1 MQLKE
6 ISKNSLRLA
15 LTDFYLGII
24 QNFNDK
30 EKSTKPRTLKHMLEK
45 ITTDIKQAYRE
56 EHADEYKD
64 ALRKILKEEVNE
76 VMSRAKEISVK
87 GQCKHGH
94 LLYDLFDGVPLVDT
108 RVLHRQ
114 YDLVVQIDT
123 ERCESWVFAPK
134 PQEYDPIQA
143 QIEAEKDFGLQ
154 CIGDRVIREFPAS
167 LEKNDQNTKCLDK
180 EQFNTDSQT
189 DSAENLG
196 SKLKIVGKVLFSKG
210 EEYIL
215 KDEKSRDEIKGYF
228 FEEYAESFTPLDT
241 VVLESQE
248 AETKIYATITRMN
261 IRPLSGG
268 GYVHKFTETAYHA
281 LFKPLLE
288 VSEGYQGRVRPKDL
302 SGYIIRQPNNEELR
316 QVFNIP
322 SKGLPLGRLDYYGS
336 NEVFYYPTTPEDTL
350 YQSAI
355 IAGVQGKG
363 KTNGLKTLI
372 RSVITA
378 NPMREPPAVIILDGE
393 GEYKDFTNIEKM
405 TESAKQFLKKHGLG
419 EVKPNVYTVSDD
431 ASHSTATM
439 TLRAIGKDDVI
450 YLLPELEART
460 ENILRVLINSVSR
473 QLEEE
478 NIPQTVDVFRERL
491 MAENRNSQLIHQ
503 QQRPAIARAIL
514 SNTLSLLD
522 QKDKTPLTPNLLF
535 KPGTVS
541 VIDYQSL
548 EPNNKRAVALYL
560 LQLLNREKMNKPN
573 FNSPVLLV
581 IDEAEVL
588 FPKSPSKPEK
598 DYVERIESRMED
610 ITNRGRKRKYGVVL
624 VTHLPTEI
632 SQKVGDLANTKIA
645 FGCAGAEKWV
655 RQHFGKEYVSEVNEL
670 PTGTCRVK
678 ININSNTQGP
688 INVRL
693 RLPYLGD
700 SNAIVGTG
708 DN

>member
-1 MQLKE
+1 
-6 ISKNSLRLA
+6 
-15 LTDFYLGII
+15 
-24 QNFNDK
+24 
-30 EKSTKPRTLKHMLEK
+30 
-45 ITTDIKQAYRE
+45 
-56 EHADEYKD
+56 
-64 ALRKILKEEVNE
+64 
-76 VMSRAKEISVK
+76 
-87 GQCKHGH
+87 
-94 LLYDLFDGVPLVDT
+94 
-108 RVLHRQ
+108 
-114 YDLVVQIDT
+114 
-123 ERCESWVFAPK
+123 
-134 PQEYDPIQA
+134 
-143 QIEAEKDFGLQ
+143 
-154 CIGDRVIREFPAS
+154 
-167 LEKNDQNTKCLDK
+167 
-180 EQFNTDSQT
+180 
-189 DSAENLG
+189 
-196 SKLKIVGKVLFSKG
+196 
-210 EEYIL
+210 
-215 KDEKSRDEIKGYF
+215 
-228 FEEYAESFTPLDT
+228 
-241 VVLESQE
+241 
-248 AETKIYATITRMN
+248 
-261 IRPLSGG
+261 
-268 GYVHKFTETAYHA
+268 
-281 LFKPLLE
+281 
-288 VSEGYQGRVRPKDL
+288 
-302 SGYIIRQPNNEELR
+302 
-316 QVFNIP
+316 
-322 SKGLPLGRLDYYGS
+322 
-336 NEVFYYPTTPEDTL
+336 
-350 YQSAI
+350 
-355 IAGVQGKG
+355 
-363 KTNGLKTLI
+363 
-372 RSVITA
+372 
-378 NPMREPPAVIILDGE
+378 
-393 GEYKDFTNIEKM
+393 
-405 TESAKQFLKKHGLG
+405 
-419 EVKPNVYTVSDD
+419 
-431 ASHSTATM
+431 M